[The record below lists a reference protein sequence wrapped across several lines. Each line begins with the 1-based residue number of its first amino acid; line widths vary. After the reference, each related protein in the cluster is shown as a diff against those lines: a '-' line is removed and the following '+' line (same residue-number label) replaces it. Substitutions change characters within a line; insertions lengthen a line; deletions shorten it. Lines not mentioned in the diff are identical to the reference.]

1 MVWAIM
7 RRVASNAPVSGSTQN
22 PNRTKPM
29 NQYQFTKIR
38 QQFDSTALANIEQTV
53 SEQVGAKLN
62 ITPGARI
69 AITAGSRGV
78 ANIARITKAIVDAVK
93 AKDGV
98 PFIIPAMGSHGGA
111 TGEGQREILE
121 SYGISEE
128 TMGCPVRASMD
139 VVELDGGGLELSVFM
154 DKHAFD
160 ADGVILVNR
169 IKPHTAFHGEFESGL
184 IKMSVIGLGKER
196 QASAL
201 HSFGIYGL
209 KTLMPKVGRR
219 ILETGK
225 ILLGVGI
232 VENAYDETAIIEA
245 MTPAEILI
253 REPELLDIAKGLLP
267 SFPLKEIDVLVIDQ
281 IGKNISG
288 SGMDPN
294 IIGRMR
300 IRGEAE
306 PEFPAIKVIAVT
318 DLTEASHGNACGI
331 GLADVVT
338 RRLVNKVDWDATYMN
353 GVTSGFYEHFML
365 PIVAATDAQALEWG
379 VRASHDPHKPK
390 KIVRITDTLHLGE
403 MYVSDA
409 ALELVGGKVE
419 TISEPKNLFDQKG
432 ALIAF

>member
-1 MVWAIM
+1 
-7 RRVASNAPVSGSTQN
+7 
-22 PNRTKPM
+22 M
-29 NQYQFTKIR
+29 NDYRFTKIR

-53 SEQVGAKLN
+53 AEQVAAKLN
-62 ITPGARI
+62 IAPGARI

-93 AKDGV
+93 AKGGA

-128 TMGCPVRASMD
+128 TMGCPVHASMD

-245 MTPAEILI
+245 LTPAEILL

-267 SFPLKEIDVLVIDQ
+267 RFPLGEIDVLMVDQ

-318 DLTEASHGNACGI
+318 DLTDASHGNACGI

-409 ALELVGGKVE
+409 ALEAVSGKVE
-419 TISEPKNLFDQKG
+419 TISGRGNLFDEQG
-432 ALIAF
+432 SLVAF

>member
-1 MVWAIM
+1 
-7 RRVASNAPVSGSTQN
+7 
-22 PNRTKPM
+22 M

>member
-1 MVWAIM
+1 
-7 RRVASNAPVSGSTQN
+7 
-22 PNRTKPM
+22 M
-29 NQYQFTKIR
+29 NDYLFTKIR
-38 QQFDSTALANIEQTV
+38 QQFDSKAIADVERAVAEQLD
-53 SEQVGAKLN
+53 SKLQFAS
-62 ITPGARI
+62 GARI

-78 ANIARITKAIVDAVK
+78 ANIARITKAVVASVK
-93 AKDGV
+93 AKGGA

-128 TMGCPVRASMD
+128 TMGCPVRSSME
-139 VVELDGGGLELSVFM
+139 VVKLDDGGLELPVFM
-154 DKHAFD
+154 DKHAYES
-160 ADGVILVNR
+160 DGVILVNR
-169 IKPHTAFHGEFESGL
+169 IKPHTAFHGDYESGL
-184 IKMSVIGLGKER
+184 VKMSVIGLGKER

-209 KTLMPKVGRR
+209 KTLMPKASRQ
-219 ILETGK
+219 ILATGK
-225 ILLGVGI
+225 ILLGIGI

-245 MTPAEILI
+245 LTPEEILL
-253 REPELLDIAKGLLP
+253 REPELLNIAKGLMP
-267 SFPLKEIDVLVIDQ
+267 SFPLSEIDVLVIDQ

-306 PEFPAIKVIAVT
+306 SEFPAIKVIAVT
-318 DLTEASHGNACGI
+318 DLTNASHGNACGI

-419 TISEPKNLFDQKG
+419 TISEPKNLFDQQG

>member
-1 MVWAIM
+1 
-7 RRVASNAPVSGSTQN
+7 
-22 PNRTKPM
+22 M

-38 QQFDSTALANIEQTV
+38 QQFDNAALTNIEQTV
-53 SEQVGAKLN
+53 AEQVGAKLN
-62 ITPGARI
+62 IAPGARI

-93 AKDGV
+93 AKDGA

-111 TGEGQREILE
+111 TAEGQREILA
-121 SYGISEE
+121 SYGIAEE
-128 TMGCPVRASMD
+128 TMGCPVRSSME

-169 IKPHTAFHGEFESGL
+169 IKPHTAFHGQFESGL

-209 KTLMPKVGRR
+209 KTLMPQVGRR

-225 ILLGVGI
+225 VLLGVGI

-245 MTPAEILI
+245 MTPAEILF
-253 REPELLDIAKGLLP
+253 REPELLDIAKDLMP
-267 SFPLKEIDVLVIDQ
+267 RFPLGDIDVLVVDQ

-294 IIGRMR
+294 VIGRMR

-379 VRASHDPHKPK
+379 IRASHDPHQPK
-390 KIVRITDTLHLGE
+390 KIVRIKDTLHLGE

-419 TISEPKNLFDQKG
+419 TISEPKNLFNEQG